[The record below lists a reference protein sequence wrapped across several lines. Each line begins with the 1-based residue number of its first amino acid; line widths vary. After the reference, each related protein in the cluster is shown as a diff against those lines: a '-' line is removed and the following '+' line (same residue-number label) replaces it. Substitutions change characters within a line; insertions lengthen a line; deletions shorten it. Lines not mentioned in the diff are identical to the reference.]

1 MTPTTIGATIQSCVL
16 LTTAVTSRTE
26 FCINLKII
34 CHDMDTIWYAINI
47 AIFDMI
53 LCIVPALVQ
62 YQEGCLACKKPVPL
76 IPQDSLLEQ
85 LKDDNERGDQAN
97 PDSCEKWL
105 LSVACVAV
113 MSVIWR
119 AIHRNTEGLWHEN
132 KQRLRDLDLQ
142 TTLHFRANRKKNCRN
157 SRKWRSLY

>member
-1 MTPTTIGATIQSCVL
+1 
-16 LTTAVTSRTE
+16 
-26 FCINLKII
+26 
-34 CHDMDTIWYAINI
+34 
-47 AIFDMI
+47 MI

-113 MSVIWR
+113 M
-119 AIHRNTEGLWHEN
+119 
-132 KQRLRDLDLQ
+132 
-142 TTLHFRANRKKNCRN
+142 
-157 SRKWRSLY
+157 